1 MALLRRVRRLF
12 GRKKPQEISKI
23 WPAATF
29 IRHYYHGYLN
39 VVIVNAQEVL
49 WTVAPEI
56 TDRLYSDI
64 AQMGCEDPTLTH
76 RVHRISIVNSEWQF
90 DEFGGGDYPVIATDS
105 DATAAYFMLK
115 YGQAWIKNE
124 PTSN

>member
-23 WPAATF
+23 WPAAIF

-39 VVIVNAQEVL
+39 IVVVNAQEVL

-64 AQMGCEDPTLTH
+64 AQMGREDPTLTH
-76 RVHRISIVNSEWQF
+76 QVHRISILNGEWQF
-90 DEFGGGDYPVIATDS
+90 DEFGGGDYPVLATDS

-115 YGQAWIKNE
+115 YGLAWIKNE